1 MTEDLTKRFY
11 VENPDSGKKPLSPK
25 KFSDKQLE
33 VKVVEHGIV
42 LPARF
47 LPAPNPGEK
56 YEGGVCDNY
65 FNFVAGFS
73 RKDPAEKNFGG
84 GYACVESS
92 YVVSREE
99 IIQIDEDVIFGG
111 SLLGHFGHFILE
123 CWSRLWYVI
132 QNPQLQSKV
141 LFITTTHGGY
151 KSWFDDFFRL
161 MGIDKERIV
170 YVKKPT
176 QCRSVTVPEQSQY
189 NSWTFVKF
197 TKEFF
202 VPYQAIKSRV
212 TPGKIKKL
220 YLTRRNVVIG
230 NYRRVC
236 CNEEYFEDFFTA
248 RGFKVIAPEKLSI
261 EEQVS
266 LIMGA
271 DEIAAIQG
279 TLTHWAMFCK
289 PDAKFIMLKRH
300 DSTQDIQI
308 FINEAF
314 GVENYYIV
322 DAWKKFMYVESHI
335 DGVFM
340 LGSNRCWREFVADYF
355 GEQIKEDDDNSHLDV
370 AVDNYID
377 IWCKKYADS
386 KNRDKW
392 IDSFKDL
399 CHHIIALET
408 EKSHN
413 RPLLTYQTHVA
424 KTGWGDGWKSENQLS
439 NPLNKQLDIQ
449 AIKIDFPSHNVY
461 YAVYYNEK
469 EGWSEEVSAGQMAG
483 TTGKAKAIMGIKI
496 RLDETSSKEFDIL
509 YRVHKFDGE
518 WTAWAKNGE
527 AIYSQGIKL
536 NAIQIKLASKFKEF
550 SSSQQ

>member
-1 MTEDLTKRFY
+1 
-11 VENPDSGKKPLSPK
+11 
-25 KFSDKQLE
+25 
-33 VKVVEHGIV
+33 
-42 LPARF
+42 
-47 LPAPNPGEK
+47 
-56 YEGGVCDNY
+56 
-65 FNFVAGFS
+65 
-73 RKDPAEKNFGG
+73 
-84 GYACVESS
+84 
-92 YVVSREE
+92 
-99 IIQIDEDVIFGG
+99 
-111 SLLGHFGHFILE
+111 
-123 CWSRLWYVI
+123 
-132 QNPQLQSKV
+132 
-141 LFITTTHGGY
+141 
-151 KSWFDDFFRL
+151 

-248 RGFKVIAPEKLSI
+248 HGFKVIAPEKLSI

-300 DSTQDIQI
+300 DLTQDIQI

-314 GVENYYIV
+314 GIENYYIV

-340 LGSNRCWREFVADYF
+340 LGSNKCWKKFVADYF
-355 GEQIKEDDDNSHLDV
+355 GEHIEEDDDAPYMDEALNKYV
-370 AVDNYID
+370 NF
-377 IWCKKYADS
+377 WCKRYSVEKNLDAYVSSFKNLCNRIIELEAQLI
-386 KNRDKW
+386 KNR
-392 IDSFKDL
+392 
-399 CHHIIALET
+399 
-408 EKSHN
+408 
-413 RPLLTYQTHVA
+413 PMLTYQTHVDS
-424 KTGWGDGWKSENQLS
+424 KGWGDGWKSESQLS
-439 NPLNKQLDIQ
+439 NPLDQQRDIQ
-449 AIKIDFPSHNVY
+449 AIKINFPEHNVY

-469 EGWSEEVSAGQMAG
+469 EGWSKEISNSEMAG
-483 TTGKAKAIMGIKI
+483 TTGKRKPITGLKI
-496 RLDETSSKEFDIL
+496 RLDEAGAKEFDIL
-509 YRVHKFDGE
+509 YRVHKFDGT
-518 WTAWAKNGE
+518 WTDWAKNGE
-527 AIYSQGIKL
+527 ELLSQGVKL
-536 NAIQIKLASKFKEF
+536 NAIQICLKTKSEPLPLPK
-550 SSSQQ
+550 